1 MSLKAVVE
9 DINAVP
15 EALREF
21 YTEQDGKYM
30 LPVEGLVPKS
40 KLDEFRANNI
50 SLAQERDALRQRFEG
65 IDPEKA
71 RELLAKAQAEQD
83 KKLID
88 AGKVDELVAQRVE
101 AMRKDFETQLSGE
114 TTKSQKLETQLEVLL
129 IDGAIRDAAARAG
142 VRPTAV
148 EDVLLRGR
156 NLFKLVDG
164 KAVPMQGNDV
174 MYGKSGEAMKMD
186 EWLAGLADSAPHLF
200 EPSRGGGAAGGA
212 GATAV
217 RSQRIQASDT
227 RGFLNNLTGIARGDV
242 RVG

>member
-1 MSLKAVVE
+1 MSLKSVVE

-21 YTEQDGKYM
+21 YSEQDGKYQ
-30 LPVEGLVPKS
+30 LSVEGLVPKS
-40 KLDEFRANNI
+40 RLDEFRANNI
-50 SLAQERDALRQRFEG
+50 ALAQERDALRQRYDG
-65 IDPEKA
+65 IDPGRA

-101 AMRKDFETQLSGE
+101 TMRADYEAQLQNELG
-114 TTKSQKLETQLEVLL
+114 KGQKLQSQLEGLL

-142 VRPTAV
+142 IRPTAV

-156 NLFKLVDG
+156 ALFKLIDG
-164 KAVPMQGNDV
+164 KALPVQDEQV
-174 MYGKSGEAMKMD
+174 LYGKTGEAMTMD
-186 EWLAGLADSAPHLF
+186 EWLNDLSGRAPHLF

-212 GATAV
+212 IGMAIGHK
-217 RSQRIQASDT
+217 RITPGDSK
-227 RGFLNNLTGIARGDV
+227 GFINNLTGIARGDV

>member
-15 EALREF
+15 EALRAF
-21 YTEQDGKYM
+21 YTAQDGKYM
-30 LPVEGLVPKS
+30 LPVDGLVPKS

-50 SLAQERDALRQRFEG
+50 LLAQERDALRQRFEG

-71 RELLAKAQAEQD
+71 RELLAKAQTEQD

-88 AGKVDELVAQRVE
+88 AGKLDELVAQRVD

-114 TTKSQKLETQLEVLL
+114 TSKSQKLQTQLEVLL
-129 IDGAIRDAAARAG
+129 IDGAMRDAAARAG
-142 VRPTAV
+142 VRSTAV

-156 NLFKLVDG
+156 NMFRLVDG
-164 KAVPMQGNDV
+164 KAVPMQGDEV
-174 MYGKSGEAMKMD
+174 MYGKSGEAMNMD
-186 EWLAGLADSAPHLF
+186 EWLAGLCTSAPHLF

-212 GATAV
+212 SAAPIGN
-217 RSQRIQASDT
+217 QRIQASDT
-227 RGFLNNLTGIARGDV
+227 KGFLNNLTGIARGDV